1 MTLSEILS
9 ISGKPGLFTIIS
21 QTNNGLIVES
31 VQDKK
36 RIPVFSSHQVSV
48 LEDISLYTKEDTL
61 PMVDVMT
68 RLFEHEKG
76 EKSIDSKASKEK
88 LEEKMETVFPE
99 YDKDRV
105 YHSDLKKLFKW
116 YNLIIEYKLW
126 NPEDEKEDEGGEKKA
141 DKILDKKDEK
151 KPKTA
156 AHQSAGKTAGSK
168 AQTLTLKT
176 KKG

>member
-1 MTLSEILS
+1 MTLGEILS

-48 LEDISLYTKEDTL
+48 LEDISLYTNEDTL

-68 RLFEHEKG
+68 RLYEHENG
-76 EKSIDSKASKEK
+76 EKSIDAKASKAD
-88 LEEKMETVFPE
+88 LEAKMETVFPE
-99 YDKDRV
+99 YDRERV

-116 YNLIIEYKLW
+116 YNLIIEHKLW
-126 NPEDEKEDEGGEKKA
+126 NPEEEKEEGDEKKT
-141 DKILDKKDEK
+141 DKLLDKKDDQK
-151 KPKTA
+151 QKSV
-156 AHQSAGKTAGSK
+156 AHQNVGKTTGSK
-168 AQTLTLKT
+168 AQALTLKT

>member
-36 RIPVFSSHQVSV
+36 RMPVFASHQVSV
-48 LEDISLYTKEDTL
+48 LEDISLYTEEDTL

-76 EKSIDSKASKEK
+76 EKSIDSKASKDE
-88 LEEKMETVFPE
+88 LEAKMETIFPE

-116 YNLIIEYKLW
+116 YNLIIKHKLW
-126 NPEDEKEDEGGEKKA
+126 NPEDEKEAEEGEKKA
-141 DKILDKKDEK
+141 EKILDKMDEK
-151 KPKTA
+151 KPKSVT
-156 AHQSAGKTAGSK
+156 HQSAGKTTGSK
-168 AQTLTLKT
+168 AQALTLKT